1 MQVCVRSI
9 QQHCWRLSTAIA
21 RAPYL
26 LVIKYYVGKCL
37 QVLRNWR
44 AVQKDAADARLLREL
59 QLMHQ
64 ASLHHRKMLGLRSL
78 HGWAEAAAASREEAA
93 AQARKDATWD
103 KIQQWLAEDT
113 GRGTSSEAILA
124 PPFLQVVSYASP
136 SPSKLIDT
144 VWLHMQT
151 TLYYGRLRCIRHMQ
165 VY

>member
-1 MQVCVRSI
+1 M
-9 QQHCWRLSTAIA
+9 
-21 RAPYL
+21 
-26 LVIKYYVGKCL
+26 
-37 QVLRNWR
+37 LRNWR

-64 ASLHHRKMLGLRSL
+64 ASLHHREMLGLRSL

-136 SPSKLIDT
+136 SPNKLIDT
-144 VWLHMQT
+144 ISLHMQT
-151 TLYYGRLRCIRHMQ
+151 TLYYGRLPCIPHIASVLTPINCMLHVMPYAQ
-165 VY
+165 VIMLCRTCQVQHQRQTHCLLV